1 MYLVGRVI
9 MASAEKKMT
18 KNVKDAQA
26 EEQKVVS
33 DKARVQ
39 FDFSKESLAK
49 LDELV
54 KTTNAMTRAE
64 VIRKALTLMTEVL
77 DAQERGAKLLLKEPD
92 GTLIQLMP
100 LF

>member
-1 MYLVGRVI
+1 MV
-9 MASAEKKMT
+9 ATEKTMT
-18 KNVKDAQA
+18 KKQEGSQN
-26 EEQKVVS
+26 EESKPGA

>member
-1 MYLVGRVI
+1 
-9 MASAEKKMT
+9 MAVAEKKMT
-18 KNVKDAQA
+18 KNREGNQS
-26 EEQKVVS
+26 EEQKPS
-33 DKARVQ
+33 ADKARVQ
-39 FDFSKESLAK
+39 FDFGKESLAK

>member
-1 MYLVGRVI
+1 
-9 MASAEKKMT
+9 MAAAEKKMA
-18 KNVKDAQA
+18 KNQKDNQS
-26 EEQKVVS
+26 EEQKPGF

-77 DAQERGAKLLLKEPD
+77 DAHERGAKLLLKESD

>member
-1 MYLVGRVI
+1 
-9 MASAEKKMT
+9 MAAVEKKMA
-18 KNVKDAQA
+18 KNQKDNQG
-26 EEQKVVS
+26 EEQKS
-33 DKARVQ
+33 SFDKARVQ

-64 VIRKALTLMTEVL
+64 VIRKALILMTEVL
-77 DAQERGAKLLLKEPD
+77 DAQERGAKLLFKESD